1 MDGSCTNFKADFEF
15 IEKASFSPRKTLLL
29 ENRESLRAVA
39 VKLDSMELEDVKKFR
54 VIQGENELSF
64 SKRICLWQV

>member
-1 MDGSCTNFKADFEF
+1 MEAAQTLKQISSLSRKLLSLLG
-15 IEKASFSPRKTLLL
+15 KTLLL